1 MEGSRK
7 YLKDNFLQTVV
18 LILLLVILIKN
29 CKPSGK
35 SDGAPTIVRDT
46 VWVIKDSTVYSK
58 PELIKTIPINVYH
71 DTTFREYLPDTN
83 YSKLVLQ
90 YQDVVNQLLAK
101 NIMQDSVAVDS
112 VGYVKITD
120 TVQKNLVIGRSVQTK
135 ISYPII
141 RETITLPA
149 KKTNQLYVG
158 GAILGTSAPNTIMGS
173 ALLKTRNDF
182 LFGGSLSI
190 NTYGDLQYGIHSY
203 WKLKLK
209 K

>member
-1 MEGSRK
+1 MQFVTKNLLTLMVGA
-7 YLKDNFLQTVV
+7 
-18 LILLLVILIKN
+18 LLLIVILQQ
-29 CKPSGK
+29 CKSTPEIE
-35 SDGAPTIVRDT
+35 APTVVRDT
-46 VWVIKDSTVYSK
+46 VLVVKESLTVTKPQLVETIESHDSIIMK
-58 PELIKTIPINVYH
+58 
-71 DTTFREYLPDTN
+71 EYVPDTN
-83 YSKLVLQ
+83 YAKLVAQ
-90 YQDVVNQLLAK
+90 YQEVVNQLLAK
-101 NIMQDSVAVDS
+101 NIMQDSVAIDS

-120 TVQKNLVIGRSVQTK
+120 TVQKNLVIGRSTK
-135 ISYPII
+135 VNIRYPII

-158 GAILGTSAPNTIMGS
+158 GAILASPAPNAIMGS

-203 WKLKLK
+203 WKIKLK

>member
-1 MEGSRK
+1 MQFVTKNLLTLMVG
-7 YLKDNFLQTVV
+7 T
-18 LILLLVILIKN
+18 LLLIVILHQ
-29 CKPSGK
+29 CKSTPEIES
-35 SDGAPTIVRDT
+35 PTVVRDT
-46 VWVIKDSTVYSK
+46 VLVVKESLTVTKPQLVETIESHDSIIMK
-58 PELIKTIPINVYH
+58 
-71 DTTFREYLPDTN
+71 EYVPDTN
-83 YSKLVLQ
+83 YAKLVAQ
-90 YQDVVNQLLAK
+90 YQEVVNQLLAK

>member
-1 MEGSRK
+1 MQFITKNLLTLMVGA
-7 YLKDNFLQTVV
+7 
-18 LILLLVILIKN
+18 LLLIVILQQ
-29 CKPSGK
+29 CKGTPEIE
-35 SDGAPTIVRDT
+35 APTVVRDT
-46 VWVIKDSTVYSK
+46 VLVVKESLTVTKPQLVETIESHDSIIMK
-58 PELIKTIPINVYH
+58 
-71 DTTFREYLPDTN
+71 EYVPDTN
-83 YSKLVLQ
+83 YAKLVAQ
-90 YQDVVNQLLAK
+90 YQEVVNQLLAK
-101 NIMQDSVAVDS
+101 NIQKDSVAIDS

-173 ALLKTRNDF
+173 ALLKTRNEK

-190 NTYGDLQYGIHSY
+190 NTYGNMQYGIHSY
-203 WKLKLK
+203 WKIKLK

>member
-1 MEGSRK
+1 MQFITKNLLTLMVG
-7 YLKDNFLQTVV
+7 
-18 LILLLVILIKN
+18 ILLVIVILQQ
-29 CKPSGK
+29 CKPTRDSE
-35 SDGAPTIVRDT
+35 APTIVRDT
-46 VWVIKDSTVYSK
+46 VLVVKEFLTVTKPQLVETIESHDSIIMK
-58 PELIKTIPINVYH
+58 
-71 DTTFREYLPDTN
+71 EYVPDTN
-83 YSKLVLQ
+83 YAKLVAQ
-90 YQDVVNQLLAK
+90 YQEVVNQLLAK
-101 NIMQDSVAVDS
+101 NIMQDSVAIDS

-120 TVQKNLVIGRSVQTK
+120 TVQKNLIVGRSVQSK

-141 RETITLPA
+141 TETITLPA

-158 GAILGTSAPNTIMGS
+158 GAILGTPAPNGIMGS

>member
-1 MEGSRK
+1 MQAIRK
-7 YLKDNFLQTVV
+7 NLLTLMVGA
-18 LILLLVILIKN
+18 LLLIVILQQCKN
-29 CKPSGK
+29 TPAPE
-35 SDGAPTIVRDT
+35 APTIVRDT
-46 VWVIKDSTVYSK
+46 VLVVKESLTVTKPQLVETIESHDSIITK
-58 PELIKTIPINVYH
+58 
-71 DTTFREYLPDTN
+71 EYVPDTN
-83 YSKLVLQ
+83 YAKLVVQ
-90 YQDVVNQLLAK
+90 YQEIVNQLLAK
-101 NIMQDSVAVDS
+101 NIMQDSVAIDS

-120 TVQKNLVIGRSVQTK
+120 TVQKNLIVGRSVQSK

-141 RETITLPA
+141 RETVTIPQ
-149 KKTNQLYVG
+149 KKVTQLYVG
-158 GAILGTSAPNTIMGS
+158 GAILGTPAPNGIMGS

>member
-1 MEGSRK
+1 MQFVTKNLLTLMVGA
-7 YLKDNFLQTVV
+7 
-18 LILLLVILIKN
+18 LLLIVILQQ
-29 CKPSGK
+29 CKSTPEIE
-35 SDGAPTIVRDT
+35 APTVVRDT
-46 VWVIKDSTVYSK
+46 VLVVKESLTVTKPQLVETIESHDSIIMK
-58 PELIKTIPINVYH
+58 
-71 DTTFREYLPDTN
+71 EYVPDTN
-83 YSKLVLQ
+83 YAKLVAQ
-90 YQDVVNQLLAK
+90 YQEVVNQLLAK

-120 TVQKNLVIGRSVQTK
+120 TVQKNLVVGRSTK
-135 ISYPII
+135 VNIRYPII

-173 ALLKTRNDF
+173 ALLKTSNDF

-190 NTYGDLQYGIHSY
+190 NTYGDMQYGIHSL
-203 WKLKLK
+203 WKIKFK

>member
-1 MEGSRK
+1 MQAIRK
-7 YLKDNFLQTVV
+7 NLLTLMVGA
-18 LILLLVILIKN
+18 LLLIVILQQCKN
-29 CKPSGK
+29 TPAPE
-35 SDGAPTIVRDT
+35 APTIVRDT
-46 VWVIKDSTVYSK
+46 VLVVKESLTVTK
-58 PELIKTIPINVYH
+58 PQLVKTIESH
-71 DTTFREYLPDTN
+71 DTIILKEYVPDTN
-83 YSKLVLQ
+83 YTKLVVQ
-90 YQDVVNQLLAK
+90 YQEIVNQLLAK
-101 NIMQDSVAVDS
+101 NIMQDSVAIDS

-120 TVQKNLVIGRSVQTK
+120 TVQKNLIVGRSVLSR

-158 GAILGTSAPNTIMGS
+158 GAILGTPAPNGIMGS

-190 NTYGDLQYGIHSY
+190 NTYGDMQYGIHSY
-203 WKLKLK
+203 WKVKLK

>member
-1 MEGSRK
+1 MQFVTKNLLTLMVGA
-7 YLKDNFLQTVV
+7 
-18 LILLLVILIKN
+18 LLLIVILQQ
-29 CKPSGK
+29 CKSTPEIE
-35 SDGAPTIVRDT
+35 APTVVRDT
-46 VWVIKDSTVYSK
+46 VLVVKESFTTTKPQLVETIESHDSIIMK
-58 PELIKTIPINVYH
+58 
-71 DTTFREYLPDTN
+71 EYVPDTN
-83 YSKLVLQ
+83 YAKLVAQ
-90 YQDVVNQLLAK
+90 YQEVVNQLLAK
-101 NIMQDSVAVDS
+101 NIMQDSVAIDS

-190 NTYGDLQYGIHSY
+190 NTYGDVQYGIHSF
-203 WKLKLK
+203 WKVKLK
-209 K
+209 KDE

>member
-1 MEGSRK
+1 MQFITKNLLTLMVGA
-7 YLKDNFLQTVV
+7 
-18 LILLLVILIKN
+18 LLLIVILQQ
-29 CKPSGK
+29 CKSTPEIE
-35 SDGAPTIVRDT
+35 APTVVRDT
-46 VWVIKDSTVYSK
+46 VLVVKESFTTTKPQVVETIVAHDSIIMK
-58 PELIKTIPINVYH
+58 
-71 DTTFREYLPDTN
+71 EYVPDTN
-83 YSKLVLQ
+83 YAKLVAQ
-90 YQDVVNQLLAK
+90 YQEVVNQLLAK

-120 TVQKNLVIGRSVQTK
+120 TVQKNLVVGRSVQTK

-158 GAILGTSAPNTIMGS
+158 GAILGDPAPNGIMAS

-190 NTYGDLQYGIHSY
+190 NTYGDLQYGVHSY
-203 WKLKLK
+203 WKVKLK

>member
-1 MEGSRK
+1 MQFVTKNLLTLMVGA
-7 YLKDNFLQTVV
+7 
-18 LILLLVILIKN
+18 LLLIVILQQ
-29 CKPSGK
+29 CKSTPEIE
-35 SDGAPTIVRDT
+35 APTVVRDT
-46 VWVIKDSTVYSK
+46 VLVVKESLTVTKPQLVETIESHDSIIMK
-58 PELIKTIPINVYH
+58 
-71 DTTFREYLPDTN
+71 EYVPDTN
-83 YSKLVLQ
+83 YAKLVAQ
-90 YQDVVNQLLAK
+90 YQEVVNQLLAK

-120 TVQKNLVIGRSVQTK
+120 TVQKNLVVGRSTK
-135 ISYPII
+135 VNIRYPII

-190 NTYGDLQYGIHSY
+190 NTYGDMQYGIHSL
-203 WKLKLK
+203 WKIKFK

>member
-1 MEGSRK
+1 MQFITKNLLTLMVGA
-7 YLKDNFLQTVV
+7 
-18 LILLLVILIKN
+18 LLLIVILQQ
-29 CKPSGK
+29 CKSTPEIE
-35 SDGAPTIVRDT
+35 APTVVRDT
-46 VWVIKDSTVYSK
+46 VLIVKESLTVTKPQLVETIESHDSIIMK
-58 PELIKTIPINVYH
+58 
-71 DTTFREYLPDTN
+71 EYVPDTN
-83 YSKLVLQ
+83 YAKLVAQ
-90 YQDVVNQLLAK
+90 YQEVVNQLLAK
-101 NIMQDSVAVDS
+101 NIQKDSVAIDS

-203 WKLKLK
+203 WKIKLK